1 MTIIIIYVYQ
11 LFINYNYNIYNDTNI
26 YLNVFI
32 IESYE
37 DCLGWI
43 PWEHDGMIVMRL
55 KHAIRQKSLEY
66 FIEFDMSEHKA
77 VRYG

>member
-55 KHAIRQKSLEY
+55 KHAIWRKALKQL
-66 FIEFDMSEHKA
+66 IVLDMSKHIA